1 MGILTHGCGTCL
13 GQSITL
19 LGQLRWGKVIDSKL
33 RVHGVQGLR
42 VVDASIF
49 PSPVA
54 ATTQATGYA
63 IAEAAALH
71 GALRNFRDH
80 PCSPLAVVLQHSARA
95 GKAKIDG
102 KASRERKLM
111 ALVRSETLKCLR
123 LMPNDLHNKGLLP
136 I

>member
-1 MGILTHGCGTCL
+1 M
-13 GQSITL
+13 
-19 LGQLRWGKVIDSKL
+19 IDSKL
-33 RVHGVQGLR
+33 RVHGAHGLR
-42 VVDASIF
+42 VVDTSIF

-54 ATTQATGYA
+54 ATTQATVYA

-71 GALRNFRDH
+71 GALRNFRDY
-80 PCSPLAVVLQHSARA
+80 PCSPLAVVLQHSARATKLLRKRRRNLVCAYTA

-123 LMPNDLHNKGLLP
+123 LMPNDVHNKGLLP